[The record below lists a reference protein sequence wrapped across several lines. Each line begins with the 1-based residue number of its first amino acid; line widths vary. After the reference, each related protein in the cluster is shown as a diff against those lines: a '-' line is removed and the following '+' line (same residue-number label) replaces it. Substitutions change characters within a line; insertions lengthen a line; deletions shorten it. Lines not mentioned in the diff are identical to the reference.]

1 MSSNIDQNEVNKF
14 SNIAEKWWDPKG
26 EFKPLHV
33 INPLRAKYVA
43 SKINLHGKLVLDV
56 GCGGGLLSEALDD
69 YGATVMGIDVTEKNI
84 NVAKHHAEQSNKS
97 IEYLHLD
104 AKSLVQSKEEFFDVI
119 CCLEV
124 VEHVPDPSKLIEDC
138 SNLLKPGGLMFLS
151 TINRN
156 LRSFITAII
165 GAEYIFNILPKGT
178 HEYEKFIH
186 PSELASYMSKAQ
198 VRLIENKGMFYNPI
212 THNAHFNNDL
222 GVNYISY
229 GKKES

>member
-1 MSSNIDQNEVNKF
+1 MSSNIDQNEVKKF

-43 SKINLHGKLVLDV
+43 SKINLHDKLVLDV

-69 YGATVMGIDVTEKNI
+69 YGARVMGIDVTEKNI

-97 IEYLHLD
+97 IEYLHQD
-104 AKSLVQSKEEFFDVI
+104 AKSLMQSKKEFFDVI

-124 VEHVPDPSKLIEDC
+124 VEHVPDPSELIEDC

-186 PSELASYMSKAQ
+186 P
-198 VRLIENKGMFYNPI
+198 
-212 THNAHFNNDL
+212 
-222 GVNYISY
+222 
-229 GKKES
+229 

>member
-43 SKINLHGKLVLDV
+43 SKINLDGKLVLDV

-84 NVAKHHAEQSNKS
+84 NVAKHHAEQSKKS

-104 AKSLVQSKEEFFDVI
+104 AKSLVQSKE
-119 CCLEV
+119 
-124 VEHVPDPSKLIEDC
+124 
-138 SNLLKPGGLMFLS
+138 
-151 TINRN
+151 
-156 LRSFITAII
+156 
-165 GAEYIFNILPKGT
+165 
-178 HEYEKFIH
+178 
-186 PSELASYMSKAQ
+186 
-198 VRLIENKGMFYNPI
+198 
-212 THNAHFNNDL
+212 
-222 GVNYISY
+222 
-229 GKKES
+229 